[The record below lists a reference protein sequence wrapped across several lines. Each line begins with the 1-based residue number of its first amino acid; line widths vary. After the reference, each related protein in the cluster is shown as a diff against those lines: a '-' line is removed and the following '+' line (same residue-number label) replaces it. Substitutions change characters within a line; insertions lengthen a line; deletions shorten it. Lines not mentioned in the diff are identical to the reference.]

1 LGLASSWPCRS
12 SYPRPRPWTRL
23 HGRSSPGVRPL
34 FTAYPDLPAPL
45 LSVRSSSPGVSLPYS
60 APGCESSRLAGLPRS
75 SSPDLFSPGFRRRV
89 PFRRLRR
96 PLTGFPNLS
105 AAFVSHDRPAFF
117 RQVALLGFR
126 PTGVCSCRAAPAVR
140 HRRRALVTFLLRGS
154 RSRLQLGHPRAREPV
169 PRMTDAP
176 AFSVFRALIRASIG
190 PIEGHSFHDVSTDH
204 SPRGLPPPH
213 GLTSGP
219 GEAATPRPSRFED
232 APSVPG
238 PRAPCV
244 PRPSG
249 SGSDPSLA
257 RRANHPKVLRLR
269 PAAPRR

>member
-1 LGLASSWPCRS
+1 VDATPRTFLSWGSTP
-12 SYPRPRPWTRL
+12 L
-23 HGRSSPGVRPL
+23 HGVSRPPRSSPLGEE
-34 FTAYPDLPAPL
+34 L
-45 LSVRSSSPGVSLPYS
+45 LSWGFPPLQR
-60 APGCESSRLAGLPRS
+60 SRLRELTS
-75 SSPDLFSPGFRRRV
+75 RRV
-89 PFRRLRR
+89 APVELPGPFQPGIPPAGPIPPATA

-269 PAAPRR
+269 PAFPRR

>member
-1 LGLASSWPCRS
+1 
-12 SYPRPRPWTRL
+12 
-23 HGRSSPGVRPL
+23 
-34 FTAYPDLPAPL
+34 
-45 LSVRSSSPGVSLPYS
+45 VRSSSPGVSVPYS
-60 APGCESSRLAGLPRS
+60 APGCESPRLAGLPRS

-89 PFRRLRR
+89 PIPPATA

-105 AAFVSHDRPAFF
+105 AASVSHDRPTFF

-126 PTGVCSCRAAPAVR
+126 PSGVCSCRAAPTAR
-140 HRRRALVTFLLRGS
+140 HRRRALLTFLPQGS
-154 RSRLQLGHPRAREPV
+154 RSPLQQGHPRAREPV
-169 PRMTDAP
+169 PRMPKLAP
-176 AFSVFRALIRASIG
+176 FPSSGPSSARQSVQSRAN
-190 PIEGHSFHDVSTDH
+190 HFHDVSTDH

-238 PRAPCV
+238 PRVPCV

-269 PAAPRR
+269 PAFPRR